1 VLLRFVALYSIFDSM
16 NIIFASAIKGAG
28 DTRFVMVMI
37 VVLSISVLILPS
49 YGAIVY
55 LSMGIYSGWA
65 FVTAY
70 IIVLGM
76 VFFFRFL
83 RGKWKSMRVIEERA
97 VAVPPTF
104 PESPTGE

>member
-1 VLLRFVALYSIFDSM
+1 
-16 NIIFASAIKGAG
+16 
-28 DTRFVMVMI
+28 
-37 VVLSISVLILPS
+37 
-49 YGAIVY
+49 
-55 LSMGIYSGWA
+55 MGIYSGWA

-83 RGKWKSMRVIEERA
+83 RGKWKSMRVIEASA

>member
-1 VLLRFVALYSIFDSM
+1 MALYSVFDAM

-28 DTRFVMVMI
+28 DTRFVMFMI
-37 VVLSISVLILPS
+37 VVLSVSVLIVPS
-49 YGAIVY
+49 YVVIVY
-55 LSMGIYSGWA
+55 LSMGIYWGWA
-65 FVTAY
+65 FVTTY
-70 IIVLGM
+70 IIVLGV

-83 RGKWKSMRVIEERA
+83 RGKWKSMRVIEPSA

>member
-1 VLLRFVALYSIFDSM
+1 
-16 NIIFASAIKGAG
+16 
-28 DTRFVMVMI
+28 
-37 VVLSISVLILPS
+37 
-49 YGAIVY
+49 
-55 LSMGIYSGWA
+55 MGIYSGWV

-83 RGKWKSMRVIEERA
+83 GGKWKSMRVIEAGA

>member
-1 VLLRFVALYSIFDSM
+1 
-16 NIIFASAIKGAG
+16 
-28 DTRFVMVMI
+28 
-37 VVLSISVLILPS
+37 
-49 YGAIVY
+49 
-55 LSMGIYSGWA
+55 MGIYIGWV

-83 RGKWKSMRVIEERA
+83 GGKWKSMRVIEAGA